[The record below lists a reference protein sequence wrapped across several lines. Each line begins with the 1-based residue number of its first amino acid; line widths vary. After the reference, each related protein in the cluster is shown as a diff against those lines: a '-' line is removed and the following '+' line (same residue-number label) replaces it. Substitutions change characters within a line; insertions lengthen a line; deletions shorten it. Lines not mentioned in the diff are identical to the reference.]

1 MKLIND
7 NFCSWINDLNL
18 RENIKSLKK
27 ELSVNWLI
35 VGAGFTGLSAAKKL
49 GKIFPKEKIII
60 VGAQIAVEG
69 ASGRNTGYL
78 VDTILSGVFTF
89 NKELDSH

>member
-78 VDTILSGVFTF
+78 VDTILNGVFTF
-89 NKELDSH
+89 N